1 MELFV
6 CTGVV
11 LILALLWVS
20 SLCKV
25 IYKGT
30 SVCLRLFLVS
40 FAQSNNNKAYIT
52 GLFQAKNR
60 FSVQSYDCN
69 GPL

>member
-1 MELFV
+1 M

-20 SLCKV
+20 SLCKM
-25 IYKGT
+25 IYKRT
-30 SVCLRLFLVS
+30 SACLGLFLVS
-40 FAQSNNNKAYIT
+40 FAQHNDNKAYIT
-52 GLFQAKNR
+52 GLFQAKNM

>member
-1 MELFV
+1 M

-20 SLCKV
+20 SFCKMV
-25 IYKGT
+25 YKGT
-30 SVCLRLFLVS
+30 SVCLGIFLVS
-40 FAQSNNNKAYIT
+40 FAQSNDNKAYIT

-60 FSVQSYDCN
+60 FSLQSYNCN
-69 GPL
+69 GLL